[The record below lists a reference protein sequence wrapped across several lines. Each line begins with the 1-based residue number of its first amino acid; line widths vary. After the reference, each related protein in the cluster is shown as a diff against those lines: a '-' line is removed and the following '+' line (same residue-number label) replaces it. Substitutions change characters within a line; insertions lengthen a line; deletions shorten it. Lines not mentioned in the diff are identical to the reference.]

1 MTWAPETLL
10 IVAVVFLLGGLV
22 KGIAG
27 VGLPTVA
34 IALMTLVVGLREGVA
49 LAVLPTLLTNVWQAL
64 AGGQLVALLR
74 RLWSFLL
81 SAGLGAWLGAAVLAR
96 GDVALLSAML
106 GLLLCAYSAVSL
118 VTPQIPEPG
127 RHEGWLSPL
136 IGGASGLVAG
146 MTGSYAI
153 PGLLYLQSLGLK
165 RDHLVQA
172 MGIAFLTFT
181 AALGASLAREGLISA
196 ETGALSFAAA
206 APALVG
212 MAVGQALRRRL
223 SEALFRRIF
232 FIALLGIGAWLALRP
247 WLL

>member
-1 MTWAPETLL
+1 ML
-10 IVAVVFLLGGLV
+10 IVVTVVFLLGGLV
-22 KGIAG
+22 KGVAG

-34 IALMTLVVGLREGVA
+34 IALMALLVGLREGVA

-64 AGGQLVALLR
+64 AGGQLVPLLR

-81 SAGLGAWLGAAVLAR
+81 SAGLGAWFGAAVLAR
-96 GDVALLSAML
+96 GDVTLLSAML
-106 GLLLCAYSAVSL
+106 GVLLCVYSAVSL
-118 VTPQIPEPG
+118 ITPQIPSPG
-127 RHEGWLSPL
+127 RLEGWLSPVM
-136 IGGASGLVAG
+136 GGASGLVAG
-146 MTGSYAI
+146 MSGSYAI

-181 AALGASLAREGLISA
+181 GALGASLAREGLISA
-196 ETGALSFAAA
+196 ETGALSLAAA

>member
-1 MTWAPETLL
+1 M
-10 IVAVVFLLGGLV
+10 
-22 KGIAG
+22 
-27 VGLPTVA
+27 
-34 IALMTLVVGLREGVA
+34 
-49 LAVLPTLLTNVWQAL
+49 
-64 AGGQLVALLR
+64 
-74 RLWSFLL
+74 
-81 SAGLGAWLGAAVLAR
+81 
-96 GDVALLSAML
+96 
-106 GLLLCAYSAVSL
+106 
-118 VTPQIPEPG
+118 
-127 RHEGWLSPL
+127 
-136 IGGASGLVAG
+136 GGASGLIAG
-146 MTGSYAI
+146 MSGSYAI

-181 AALGASLAREGLISA
+181 GALGASLAREGLISA
-196 ETGALSFAAA
+196 ETGALSLAAA